1 MINKDIEESLTIYER
16 ACSQCIDDLYHV
28 AYLALVDA
36 DKAEEMV
43 TKVCVSGVHKYT
55 DIKDEIEIRYYL
67 TDDLYHLC
75 RCRLWFV
82 TPATDKLPE
91 PLQIMTKTERL
102 LAAMWFVSGLST
114 TGSGKIVGMMPDK
127 YRTVISALMKKIPIS
142 V

>member
-1 MINKDIEESLTIYER
+1 
-16 ACSQCIDDLYHV
+16 
-28 AYLALVDA
+28 
-36 DKAEEMV
+36 V
-43 TKVCVSGVHKYT
+43 TKVCVSGVHKYA

-75 RCRLWFV
+75 RRRLWFV

-114 TGSGKIVGMMPDK
+114 AGSGKIVGMMPDQ
-127 YRTVISALMKKIPIS
+127 YRTVISALMKKISIS